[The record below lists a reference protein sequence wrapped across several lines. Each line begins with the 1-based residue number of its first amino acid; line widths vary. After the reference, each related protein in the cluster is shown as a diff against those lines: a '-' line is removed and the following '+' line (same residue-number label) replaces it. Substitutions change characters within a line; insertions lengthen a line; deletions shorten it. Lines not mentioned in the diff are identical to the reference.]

1 MPSIPIDIDPGTLIA
16 RANTALDH
24 NRPIANNNITT
35 HGSDLNWAICA
46 LHALLLIGVIVWTY
60 MTNPRRRVFHYFA
73 ISILSVA
80 TVYYF
85 IIASNLGGA
94 AVPVEFRGGNIL
106 NRTRQVFYARW
117 VGYLINFSII
127 WFALLLM
134 SGVGWASILFTT
146 GLTMLWSSMFLMGM
160 FVRSSYKWGFFVFAI
175 VLWALITWQT
185 MGIAR
190 SYAGTID
197 ATTHRTFS
205 LLAAWTLFFMML
217 YPISWALS
225 EGSNRITNDAEQIFY
240 SVLDVCSQGVFSLV
254 LLFLSRRLDFDI
266 LGLAFTEYGRIKNR
280 ISEKMHHANG
290 TAARP
295 AGGVVSGHQ
304 NAVEGYRNDVAQA
317 HAEHA
322 RPRDGI

>member
-1 MPSIPIDIDPGTLIA
+1 M
-16 RANTALDH
+16 
-24 NRPIANNNITT
+24 
-35 HGSDLNWAICA
+35 
-46 LHALLLIGVIVWTY
+46 WTY

-205 LLAAWTLFFMML
+205 LLAAWTLFFMSVPLAERSPAQLSVPKEPANSPHRML